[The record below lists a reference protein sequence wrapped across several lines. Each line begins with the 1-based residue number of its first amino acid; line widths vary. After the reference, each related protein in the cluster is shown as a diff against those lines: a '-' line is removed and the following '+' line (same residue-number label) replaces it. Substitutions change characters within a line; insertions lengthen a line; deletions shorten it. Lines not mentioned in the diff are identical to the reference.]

1 MVPAVLNLLQK
12 QKVPTISS
20 NNQPVG
26 NFDVKLAF
34 IDAGMV
40 TRLNEK
46 DQSNFFKLTWSVIK
60 GDAKS
65 CTQLIKSLSTLEL
78 DPKVSLSLET

>member
-1 MVPAVLNLLQK
+1 LVPAVLNLLQK
-12 QKVPTISS
+12 QKVPKITRPLPI
-20 NNQPVG
+20 G

-46 DQSNFFKLTWSVIK
+46 DQANFFKLTWSVIK

-65 CTQLIKSLSTLEL
+65 CT
-78 DPKVSLSLET
+78 